1 MQEINFRLK
10 SSEEDFIPL
19 MALLKAVNVVYS
31 GAEAGEVIT
40 QGMVLRDGVPELR
53 KRAKIQR
60 GETISFDN
68 YEIKV
73 L

>member
-1 MQEINFRLK
+1 MVETITFQLR
-10 SSEEDFIPL
+10 SEEDFIPL
-19 MALLKAVNVVYS
+19 MSLLKATNIVYS

-40 QGMVLRDGVPELR
+40 QGMVTRNGVVELR
-53 KRAKIQR
+53 KRAKIHS
-60 GETISFDN
+60 GETVCFDI

>member
-1 MQEINFRLK
+1 MQTSLTFHLRAD
-10 SSEEDFIPL
+10 EDFIPL
-19 MALLKAVNVVYS
+19 MSLLKAVNIVYS
-31 GAEAGEVIT
+31 GAEAGEVIV

-53 KRAKIQR
+53 KRAKIR
-60 GETISFDN
+60 SGETVQYDR